1 MSIDSSRSSGIGMS
15 TRKDTRP
22 ITDPAYKTQCI
33 NKILDFLRTGYPH
46 SLERRTL
53 LTPSTKDFTN
63 IFSVSRYMCEEK
75 HGLYILFTDSFLLD
89 RYSAHLSSYGQK
101 MS

>member
-1 MSIDSSRSSGIGMS
+1 MSTDNARSSGVGLS

-33 NKILDFLRTGYPH
+33 NKILDFLRNGYPH
-46 SLERRTL
+46 SFERRTL

-63 IFSVSRYMCEEK
+63 IFSVSRCLCVESINWLCVLLK
-75 HGLYILFTDSFLLD
+75 VIGFHILFSFDSLVLE
-89 RYSAHLSSYGQK
+89 SL
-101 MS
+101 